1 MKIKRSVLGPLA
13 VAGFALATGG
23 WFLQRG
29 VNHEQNVYVQAK
41 LFEEVLHQV
50 ADRFVDKKEP
60 SQLYRM
66 AVDGMLEELGDPH
79 TAVMSQNEYAQL
91 RLQTSGEYGGLG
103 MQVGKRGDWITV
115 ITPLPSTPAERAG
128 IQAGDQI
135 IEIDGKTTK
144 GLTEDEAVQRLRGPK
159 GTPVELK
166 LIRYNPD
173 QPITIKL
180 KREEIHV
187 KSVPASYMIEPGI
200 GYVELVT
207 FSESSTQELRSA
219 IEKLRSEG
227 AKSIVLDLRRN
238 PGGLLDAGVTVSDL
252 FLNKGQMVVETR
264 GRINNQNQRAVAT
277 GTDQFPG
284 MPVTILVGSGT
295 ASASEIVAGALQD
308 HDRALVIGRT
318 TYGKG
323 SVQQLFPLTNDQFL
337 KMTTARWYT
346 PVGRSI
352 QKPYGI
358 DADHANGNGRNRGP
372 AADESNTESNDSTK
386 KPAYKTDAGRTV
398 YGGGGIFPDIVVLDT
413 LTAAERVLVDVLQ
426 ANYSKYLDQR
436 FTFAVKYMRDHP
448 ELKPGFPITKDMLGQ
463 FYDALARSGVT
474 IERPVYDAADR
485 WVATGLGYEMTYTK
499 WGEQEARKRLN
510 AESPEVR
517 VATELLRKAKSPG
530 SLFNL
535 ADAYN
540 AEHATTTAAAPK
552 SNGQQH

>member
-50 ADRFVDKKEP
+50 ADRFVDRKEP

-66 AVDGMLEELGDPH
+66 AIDGMLEELGDPH

-115 ITPLPSTPAERAG
+115 IAPLPGTPAERAG

-135 IEIDGKTTK
+135 IEIDGKSTK

-159 GTPVELK
+159 GSSVELK
-166 LIRYNPD
+166 LVRYNPD
-173 QPITIKL
+173 QPLTVKL
-180 KREEIHV
+180 VRAEIHV
-187 KSVPASYMIEPGI
+187 NSVPAAYMVEPGI

-207 FSESSTQELRSA
+207 FSESSTEELRGA
-219 IEKLRSEG
+219 IQKLRSQG

-238 PGGLLDAGVTVSDL
+238 PGGLLDAGVNVSDL
-252 FLNKGQMVVETR
+252 FLNKGQVVVETK
-264 GRINNQNQRAVAT
+264 GRIASQNQVAT
-277 GTDQFPG
+277 ATGSDRFPG
-284 MPVTILVGSGT
+284 MPLVVLVGGGS

-323 SVQQLFPLTNDQFL
+323 SVQQLFPLSNDQFL

-358 DADHANGNGRNRGP
+358 DASHANGNNGSDGA
-372 AADESNTESNDSTK
+372 AADQSTTESNDSTK
-386 KPAYKTDAGRTV
+386 KPAYKTDSGRTV
-398 YGGGGIFPDIVVLDT
+398 YGGGGIHPDVVVLDT
-413 LTAAERVLVDVLQ
+413 LTAGERVLVDVLQ
-426 ANYSKYLDQR
+426 SNYAKYLDQR
-436 FTFAVKYMRDHP
+436 FTFAVKYMREHP
-448 ELKPGFPITKDMLGQ
+448 ELKPGFPVTKQMLGA
-463 FYDALARSGVT
+463 FYDALTRAGVT
-474 IERPVYDAADR
+474 IERPVYDAAER

-510 AESPEVR
+510 SESPELR

-540 AEHATTTAAAPK
+540 AQHATTTAAAPK
-552 SNGQQH
+552 NNDQQR

>member
-29 VNHEQNVYVQAK
+29 VSHEQNVYVQAK

-66 AVDGMLEELGDPH
+66 AIDGMLEELGDPH

-115 ITPLPSTPAERAG
+115 ISPLPGTPAERAG

-159 GTPVELK
+159 GTSVEMK
-166 LIRYNPD
+166 LVRYNPD
-173 QPITIKL
+173 QPLTIKL
-180 KREEIHV
+180 TRAEIHV
-187 KSVPASYMIEPGI
+187 KSVPAAYMVEPGI
-200 GYVELVT
+200 GYIELVT
-207 FSESSTQELRSA
+207 FSETSTDELRSA
-219 IEKLRSEG
+219 IEKLRSQG
-227 AKSIVLDLRRN
+227 AKSVVLDLRRN

-252 FLNKGQMVVETR
+252 FLNKGQVVVETR
-264 GRINNQNQRAVAT
+264 SRVSSQNQRAVAT
-277 GTDQFPG
+277 GADRFPG
-284 MPVTILVGSGT
+284 MPLVVLVGGGS

-323 SVQQLFPLTNDQFL
+323 SVQQLFPLSNDQFL

-358 DADHANGNGRNRGP
+358 DAHANGNGETAN
-372 AADESNTESNDSTK
+372 AADQEPTTETEDSTK
-386 KPAYKTDAGRTV
+386 KPSYKTDSGRTV
-398 YGGGGIFPDIVVLDT
+398 YGGGGIHPDIVVLDS

-426 ANYSKYLDQR
+426 KNYTKFLDQR

-448 ELKPGFPITKDMLGQ
+448 ELKPGFPVTKQILGE
-463 FYDALARSGVT
+463 FYTALNRAGLG
-474 IERPVYDAADR
+474 IERPVYDAAER

-510 AESPEVR
+510 SESPEVR
-517 VATELLRKAKSPG
+517 VATELLRKANSPG

-540 AEHATTTAAAPK
+540 AQQAKTAAAAPK
-552 SNGQQH
+552 TNGQQR